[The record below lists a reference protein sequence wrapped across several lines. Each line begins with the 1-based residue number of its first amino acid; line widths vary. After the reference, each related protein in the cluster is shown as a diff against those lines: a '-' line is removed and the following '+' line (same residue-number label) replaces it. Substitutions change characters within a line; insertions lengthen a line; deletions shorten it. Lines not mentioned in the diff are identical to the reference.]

1 MSDTHIYSL
10 NSTEKDYISADI
22 VSERVEKTL
31 KAIPLTDKQQSV
43 GTFFENRYYL
53 SFPNGTTVVFDNLIA
68 NWTVF
73 TNISAKSFL
82 NRSGVLYF
90 AGSKVYK
97 FDENTWSD
105 DGQPIVT
112 QIKFKNMDLGYPV
125 QNKKI
130 RKLWVIAK
138 QYEDLSSDYNIKAI
152 IDYIEVDIEN
162 ISTDQSLVW
171 NEGDWDGTLW
181 DFKDVVQNEL
191 RIRKSGKNFQLIVIS
206 DTVDQPFTFYG
217 FAFEYK
223 LKKP

>member
-1 MSDTHIYSL
+1 
-10 NSTEKDYISADI
+10 
-22 VSERVEKTL
+22 
-31 KAIPLTDKQQSV
+31 
-43 GTFFENRYYL
+43 
-53 SFPNGTTVVFDNLIA
+53 
-68 NWTVF
+68 VF

-82 NRSGVLYF
+82 NRNGVLYF

-138 QYEDLSSDYNIKAI
+138 QYENLSSDYNIKAI

-171 NEGDWDGTLW
+171 DEGDWDGTLW